1 VKVKTA
7 DLVIDEAIQ
16 IRDALDPEM
25 VDRYVEC
32 FDALPPIDV
41 FSVAAGY
48 LVADGFHRQAAAVKL
63 KRAEMEATLHKG
75 GWEDAEA
82 FAITANT
89 KHGKP
94 LTRPERNRA
103 IQRLLDLG
111 WTLTKISEAT
121 GVALGTAFNIES
133 ARKLR
138 ATLPVEIAEELHDTH
153 LYRIATVEPEQRQEL
168 AARAVADGWTE
179 PETRAAAKTLRNP
192 DVAPTVK
199 AAILDGTLPPITSA
213 GGQVV
218 ILEDTV
224 QRVTEDALRKDAQL
238 AVVAFNSAAAQLRS
252 FTVDEI
258 AAALDT
264 KIRTATV
271 AQFGLTMAALDAL
284 IVRLTAKVV
293 S

>member
-1 VKVKTA
+1 MKVKTA

-25 VDRYVEC
+25 VDRYAEC

-41 FSVAAGY
+41 FKVAAGY
-48 LVADGFHRQAAAVKL
+48 LVADGFHRRAAAVKL
-63 KRAEMEATLHKG
+63 KRPTMEATLHEG

-94 LTRPERNRA
+94 LTRTERNRA

-111 WTLTKISEAT
+111 WTENRVATET
-121 GVALGTAFNIES
+121 GVHHTTVANIS
-133 ARKLR
+133 NARALR
-138 ATLPVEIAEELHDTH
+138 AEVPFTPAELSDTH

-168 AARAVADGWTE
+168 AARAVADGWSE

-192 DVAPTVK
+192 DVALAVK

-224 QRVTEDALRKDAQL
+224 QRVTEEALRKDAQL

-252 FTVDEI
+252 FTADEV
-258 AAALDT
+258 AAALDP